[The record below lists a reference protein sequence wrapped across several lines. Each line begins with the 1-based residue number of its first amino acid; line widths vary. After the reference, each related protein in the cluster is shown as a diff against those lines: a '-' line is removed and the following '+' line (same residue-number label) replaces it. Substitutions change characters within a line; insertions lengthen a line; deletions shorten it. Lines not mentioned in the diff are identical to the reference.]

1 MKQIRNNII
10 PFPGFRAINLFG
22 LLFVRKG
29 ARIDPVLLNHESIH
43 TRQMVEMLFVFF
55 YLWYGVEWSI
65 HLIRFKDA
73 HLAYR
78 RISFEREAYAHQADM
93 RYLNKRKLFSFF
105 DYIG

>member
-1 MKQIRNNII
+1 MKIIRNNII
-10 PFPGFRAINLFG
+10 PLPGFRAVNLFG

-29 ARIDPVLLNHESIH
+29 ARIGPALLNHESIH

-55 YLWYGVEWSI
+55 YLWYGVEWLI

-78 RISFEREAYAHQADM
+78 HISFEREAYAHQEDM